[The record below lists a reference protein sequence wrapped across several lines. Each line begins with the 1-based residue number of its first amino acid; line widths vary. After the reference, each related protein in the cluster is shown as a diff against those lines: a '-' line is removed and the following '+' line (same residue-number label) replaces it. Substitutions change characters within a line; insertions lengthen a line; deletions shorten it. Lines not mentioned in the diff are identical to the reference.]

1 MGLFGKKRLFR
12 QSGSHSLIALFIM
25 GMVLTGC
32 GQNGKPDEPVDIMP
46 IVTFQMCPSS
56 EGVEDFLKL
65 LGDESAEDD
74 PERYYN
80 VTPEDISEDYGFRI
94 FKSDQTC
101 SSLLLYENTLYSL
114 GECFG
119 GCGVTSFAVVDL
131 NADGAFELYFT
142 YSWGSGIHRSQAGYF
157 DSASGKVTG
166 FDFVSWLGELLL
178 ETDDE
183 QNLCVYH
190 ADCDGKS
197 FVDMELSAGEKA
209 AYITAEEGE
218 ISLRSL
224 AEE

>member
-1 MGLFGKKRLFR
+1 MKRGSKSRLSVILLFVIGCMSAGCR
-12 QSGSHSLIALFIM
+12 QNEM
-25 GMVLTGC
+25 
-32 GQNGKPDEPVDIMP
+32 PDEQAGAMP
-46 IVTFQMCPSS
+46 IVTFQMSPSS

-65 LGDESAEDD
+65 LGDEGAEGD
-74 PERYYN
+74 PDRYYN

-119 GCGVTSFAVVDL
+119 GCGVTSFAVADL

-142 YSWGSGIHRSQAGYF
+142 YSWGSGIPRSQAGYF
-157 DSASGKVTG
+157 DSASGEVTS
-166 FDFVSWLGELLL
+166 FDFESWFGELLL

-183 QNLCVYH
+183 QTLCVYH
-190 ADCDGKS
+190 AGCDGKS

>member
-1 MGLFGKKRLFR
+1 MKRGSKSRLSVILLFVIGCMSAGCR
-12 QSGSHSLIALFIM
+12 QNEM
-25 GMVLTGC
+25 
-32 GQNGKPDEPVDIMP
+32 PDEQAGAMP
-46 IVTFQMCPSS
+46 IDTFQMSPSS
-56 EGVEDFLKL
+56 EGVEGFLKL
-65 LGDESAEDD
+65 LGDEGAEGD
-74 PERYYN
+74 PDRYYN

-119 GCGVTSFAVVDL
+119 GCGVTSFAVADL

-142 YSWGSGIHRSQAGYF
+142 YSWGSGIPRSQAGYF
-157 DSASGKVTG
+157 DSASGEVTS
-166 FDFVSWLGELLL
+166 FDFESWFGELLL

-190 ADCDGKS
+190 AGCDGKS